1 MCARRRVLV
10 FGMSLGTLVLSG
22 CFATR
27 NDVRVLQQDIRT
39 SRAEALRADSARAR
53 QIDALALIL
62 ASLGDSVKNLH
73 VNVARVQGDM
83 RGEFRQVN
91 QQLLQIQELTGQSQR
106 RLADLRAE
114 MELRNQQLMTMPV
127 APPDTTTR
135 PPGTPGAAAAP
146 APGPVT
152 AAPGPAQLLSLG
164 RQQYAQRS
172 YGTARAAFEE
182 LLRNYPESD
191 LAPEAQLYVGECWAA
206 EGNAPAADAAYNA
219 VVARFPQSPRAPNAL
234 YKLALSQA
242 RQGKRAEARAFMERV
257 TREYPQSDEAEL
269 ADAWLKSNR

>member
-1 MCARRRVLV
+1 MRVRATAGIALGALV
-10 FGMSLGTLVLSG
+10 SSA

-27 NDVRVLQQDIRT
+27 NDVRVLQADVLSTRT
-39 SRAEALRADSARAR
+39 EAARADSARAR
-53 QIDALALIL
+53 QIDAIARLLGV
-62 ASLGDSVKNLH
+62 LGDSVRSLY
-73 VNVARVQGDM
+73 AGITRVQGDV

-106 RLADLRAE
+106 NLQNLRAE
-114 MELRNQQLMTMPV
+114 MEQRNQQAPATPPV
-127 APPDTTTR
+127 AGDTTTQ
-135 PPGTPGAAAAP
+135 P
-146 APGPVT
+146 APQP
-152 AAPGPAQLLSLG
+152 AAPGPAQLLALG

-172 YGTARAAFEE
+172 YGTARSAFEE
-182 LLRNYPESD
+182 LLRTYPESD
-191 LAPEAQLYVGECWAA
+191 LAAEAQLYVGECWTA

-219 VVARFPQSPRAPNAL
+219 VVAKFPQSARAPNAL

-242 RQGKRAEARAFMERV
+242 KQGKRAEARVFMERV